1 MVPVSDQ
8 QVQILKKLEEDYPM
22 LDFWTEPAKN
32 RNVDVNVPPGVSD
45 YFRNVLANA
54 GLRSEVIHQDLQK

>member
-22 LDFWTEPAKN
+22 VRQKIFRKN
-32 RNVDVNVPPGVSD
+32 TKTLFNI
-45 YFRNVLANA
+45 YKKQH
-54 GLRSEVIHQDLQK
+54 SEYYNH